1 MSVSFIIA
9 QILGLTSAAILCI
22 SYLVK
27 DKKKFLLI
35 GFLGDVVYGLTFI
48 FVDSLGAGLITLLSC
63 VQFLVFYAF
72 EKKGKKMPKSI
83 AFLFVLS
90 FVGAG
95 ALDFANAWDL
105 IPIITYAWYTVAL
118 YKEDVKKIRFMYL
131 LANALLVVYD
141 IMVMAYANAVE
152 DGLETICLIVVIAL
166 EFSKKR
172 NTAKD
177 TEINYATLTK
187 ISRRFGKI
195 KGVNDFQSFSKQVET
210 SDNHDI
216 TPKPCSAFKLCPI
229 DRYG

>member
-9 QILGLTSAAILCI
+9 QLLGLTSAAILCI

-83 AFLFVLS
+83 ALLFMLS

-95 ALDFANAWDL
+95 ALDFSNAWDL
-105 IPIITYAWYTVAL
+105 IPIVTYAWYTVAL
-118 YKEDVKKIRFMYL
+118 YKEEVKEIRFMYL

-152 DGLETICLIVVIAL
+152 DGLETICLIVVIVL
-166 EFSKKR
+166 DFSKSRKPT
-172 NTAKD
+172 NS
-177 TEINYATLTK
+177 ESNYATLTK
-187 ISRRFGKI
+187 ISRQFGEI
-195 KGVNDFQSFSKQVET
+195 KGVNDFQSFSKPVET
-210 SDNHDI
+210 SDNHETI
-216 TPKPCSAFKLCPI
+216 PKLCSAFKLCPI